1 MHVPFGNIQA
11 LTIVL
16 LLPPAVWYE
25 LQAELEMTNFKCPSL
40 GVI

>member
-1 MHVPFGNIQA
+1 MSLFGNMQA

-16 LLPPAVWYE
+16 LLP
-25 LQAELEMTNFKCPSL
+25 LQSGMNFKQSLKMTNIKCPSL